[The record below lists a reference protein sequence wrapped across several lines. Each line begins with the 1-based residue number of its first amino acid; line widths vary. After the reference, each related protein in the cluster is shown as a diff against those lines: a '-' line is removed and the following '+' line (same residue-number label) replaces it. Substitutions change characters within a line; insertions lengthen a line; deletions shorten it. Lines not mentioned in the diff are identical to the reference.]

1 MFLSE
6 EITKTL
12 SLFSSYF
19 SFELLGSV
27 FFFLNIQVVCV
38 FWGLQKKE
46 KLKGVILFFVCCC
59 SNGDMFEC

>member
-27 FFFLNIQVVCV
+27 FFFFEYTSSLCV
-38 FWGLQKKE
+38 LGSTEEGEAKRGDFVFCL
-46 KLKGVILFFVCCC
+46 LLF
-59 SNGDMFEC
+59 